1 MNHGVGHPYGGA
13 VTASSQEAADAG
25 AGVLRAGGNA
35 VDAAVAAALAT
46 CVADPGNTGIAG
58 YGGYMLVQRPGERA
72 RCLMFPLCAPSNRMP
87 QALARAYPESGPA
100 CSSVPNVIGGL
111 ARGLREFGT
120 WSWAALSKPAI
131 ALAREGVAANPP
143 TRRALELHRDSP
155 FVDEC
160 FAFDALRSDA
170 IFFRQPA
177 LAATLESMAAEG
189 PEWFYR
195 GPLADIAHAAWTSA
209 GVDMPLADWR
219 EQDRTVHVVE
229 APLLE
234 THGVSIQAAP
244 LGFSGSACL
253 FAFVEAAARIEDAG
267 ALRSA
272 EGMARLAQAMAST
285 WQYRFSVA
293 GKNDFDG
300 VDLGAWIDAALA
312 WRKPAPVPADVGH
325 TAHLNAIDAAG
336 TVVALTFTHG
346 PSQFG
351 GRWALPGT
359 GVIMNGG
366 MHNFTRPA
374 VIEHDGRWFG
384 ISNMTPAIA
393 VDRDGARIAIGC
405 PGARRIPSNIA
416 VALARHLFAGQGLGE
431 AVAGGRLHAEDGT
444 LVFGEEDRLE
454 PGAVDALRSRFLRF
468 EAENGE
474 NYYGPLTAIRQDA
487 GGIEIALDDRRYR
500 GFGARA

>member
-1 MNHGVGHPYGGA
+1 
-13 VTASSQEAADAG
+13 
-25 AGVLRAGGNA
+25 
-35 VDAAVAAALAT
+35 
-46 CVADPGNTGIAG
+46 
-58 YGGYMLVQRPGERA
+58 
-72 RCLMFPLCAPSNRMP
+72 MFPLCAPSNRSP
-87 QALARAYPESGPA
+87 QALARAYPETGPA
-100 CSSVPNVIGGL
+100 CSAVPNVIGGL

-120 WSWAALSKPAI
+120 WSWAAVSEPAI
-131 ALAREGVAANPP
+131 ALARDGVGANPP
-143 TRRALELHRDSP
+143 TRRAFELHRASP
-155 FVDEC
+155 FVEQC
-160 FAFDALRSDA
+160 FAFEPTGSDA

-177 LAATLESMAAEG
+177 LAATLERMALEG

-195 GPLADIAHAAWTSA
+195 GPLADAAHAAWESA
-209 GVDMPLADWR
+209 GVDMPIADWR
-219 EQDRTVHVVE
+219 EQARTVHVVE

-234 THGVSIQAAP
+234 MRGVNIQAAP

-253 FAFVEAAARIEDAG
+253 FAFLEAAARIARVG
-267 ALRSA
+267 SLRSA
-272 EGMARLAQAMAST
+272 ESMARLAEAMAST

-293 GKNDFDG
+293 GRNDFEG
-300 VDLGAWIDAALA
+300 VELRAWIDAALA

-374 VIEHDGRWFG
+374 VIEREGRWFG

-393 VDRDGARIAIGC
+393 VDRAGARIAIGC

-416 VALARHLFAGQGLGE
+416 MALARHLFAGQGLGE

-454 PGAVDALRSRFLRF
+454 PGAVNALRLRFPRF
-468 EAENGE
+468 EAENGD
-474 NYYGPLTAIRQDA
+474 NYYGPLTAIRQHA
-487 GGIEIALDDRRYR
+487 HGVEMALDDRRYR